1 MPIGPMCHT
10 RTPRILP
17 AGLLAAMFL
26 IGGCAA
32 PADQATAAKPAD
44 RPLDATS
51 AIDPCASNL
60 HDISGAM
67 LVYLNLN
74 GRFPPTLDTLQ
85 PLPGEKELSFTC
97 PASGRPYIFNPSGI
111 HLVERAAYIIV
122 YDAQPAHNGLRWA
135 IIMDEPAP
143 DKAPV
148 MKVSQIPE
156 SLFLLH
162 QPK

>member
-1 MPIGPMCHT
+1 MPMCHT
-10 RTPRILP
+10 RTTFVLL

-32 PADQATAAKPAD
+32 PADQASAAKPAD
-44 RPLDATS
+44 RPAVSPS
-51 AIDPCASNL
+51 AIDPCANNL

-74 GRFPPTLDTLQ
+74 GRFPPTLDTLE
-85 PLPGEKELSFTC
+85 PLPGEKILFFTC
-97 PASGRPYIFNPSGI
+97 PVSGRPYIFNPAGI

-122 YDAQPAHNGLRWA
+122 YDAQPAHDGLRWA
-135 IIMDEPAP
+135 IIMDEPDP

-162 QPK
+162 QSK